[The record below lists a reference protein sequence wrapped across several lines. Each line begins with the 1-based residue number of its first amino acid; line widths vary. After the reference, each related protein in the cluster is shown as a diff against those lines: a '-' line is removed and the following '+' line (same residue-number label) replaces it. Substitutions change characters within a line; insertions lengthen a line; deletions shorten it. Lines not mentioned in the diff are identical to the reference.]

1 MSIRIYSASI
11 QGIDAQ
17 PVEVEVDST
26 PGLHVF
32 NIVGLPDKA
41 VEESKDRIASAIR
54 NSGLTAPNSKNKKII
69 VNLAPADVKKE
80 GPAYDLPIA
89 VGYLLETGQLKF
101 NPAQKMFAGELSL
114 DGSLKHT
121 NGILSM
127 ALLAKSMGME
137 ELIIPFINIQ
147 EASVVTD
154 IKIIGAKNIQEVVGH
169 LNGTYVAMV
178 TVSPLGDKTGDKT
191 GDKKDV
197 TKLVT
202 MSPQMSPMSLHGDS
216 AVTMGLSPSL
226 LFIRGQESAKRGLM
240 IATAGSHNV
249 LMNGVPGSGKT
260 ILAKAMAELLP
271 PLSLNEALE
280 VAKIYSSV
288 GLIKGAPLSYD
299 RPFRSP
305 HHTTSAVAMVGGGS
319 YPKAGEISLAHRG
332 VLFLDELP
340 EFPRNVLEALRQ
352 PLEDGVVTIS
362 RASGSLTIPAKFT
375 LVAAMNPC
383 PCGNYGDEKATC
395 ICSPLHISRYHKK
408 LSGPLLDR
416 IDIQLHVPRE
426 AVTDGAYRADPAEI
440 HKIRRSISEARE
452 IQRARF
458 QGQGIYANAEIS
470 YKNIDTLCVTDQT
483 AEALLTHAVNTKG
496 LSLRSYHKIKKLART
511 IADLDTSETIK
522 ERHIAEALTLRIRD
536 TYLG

>member
-17 PVEVEVDST
+17 PIEVEVDST

-101 NPAQKMFAGELSL
+101 DPSEKMFAGELSL

-121 NGILSM
+121 NGILAT
-127 ALLAKSMGME
+127 ALLAKQMGLK
-137 ELIIPFINIQ
+137 ELIIPSSNAQ

-154 IKIIGAKNIQEVVGH
+154 LVIIGAKNMEEVVGH
-169 LNGTYVAMV
+169 LNGTYVVTLSPKAVTTDMV
-178 TVSPLGDKTGDKT
+178 THSDNRGDT
-191 GDKKDV
+191 
-197 TKLVT
+197 VT
-202 MSPQMSPMSLHGDS
+202 MIGDSHGDIIGDS
-216 AVTMGLSPSL
+216 AVTLGLSPSL
-226 LFIRGQESAKRGLM
+226 LYIRGQESAKRGLM
-240 IATAGSHNV
+240 IAAAGSHNV

-260 ILAKAMAELLP
+260 LLAKAMAELLP
-271 PLSLNEALE
+271 PLTLDEALE
-280 VAKIYSSV
+280 VAKIYSSI
-288 GLIKGAPLSYD
+288 GLIKGAPLSYQ
-299 RPFRSP
+299 RPFRNP
-305 HHTTSAVAMVGGGS
+305 HHTTSSVAMVGGGS

-352 PLEDGVVTIS
+352 PLEDGTVTIS
-362 RASGSLTIPAKFT
+362 RASGTLKMPAKFT
-375 LVAAMNPC
+375 LVGAMNPC
-383 PCGNYGDEKATC
+383 PCGNYGDEKAVC
-395 ICSPLHISRYHKK
+395 ICSPLQISRYHKK

-426 AVTDGAYRADPAEI
+426 SISTTKKSDPAEI
-440 HKIRRSISEARE
+440 QKIRQTITQAKELQT
-452 IQRARF
+452 QRF
-458 QGQGIYANAEIS
+458 KNYGIYANSEIT
-470 YKNIDTLCVTDQT
+470 YKNIDTLCITASP
-483 AEALLTHAVNTKG
+483 AEALLTHAVNAKG
-496 LSLRSYHKIKKLART
+496 MSLRAYHKIKKLART
-511 IADLDTSETIK
+511 VADLDASDIIQ

-536 TYLG
+536 TYTG

>member
-1 MSIRIYSASI
+1 VSIRIYSASI

-17 PVEVEVDST
+17 PIEVEVDSS

-41 VEESKDRIASAIR
+41 VEESRDRIASAIR
-54 NSGLTAPNSKNKKII
+54 NSGLTAPNSKNRKII

-89 VGYLLETGQLKF
+89 IGYLLETGQLKF
-101 NPAQKMFAGELSL
+101 NPSEKMFAGELSL

-127 ALLAKSMGME
+127 ALLAKSLGFK
-137 ELIIPFINIQ
+137 ELIIPSTNAQ
-147 EASVVTD
+147 EASVVTGVT
-154 IKIIGAKNIQEVVGH
+154 IIGAKNMQEVVGH
-169 LNGTYVAMV
+169 LNGTYVV
-178 TVSPLGDKTGDKT
+178 TST
-191 GDKKDV
+191 
-197 TKLVT
+197 VT
-202 MSPQMSPMSLHGDS
+202 MSPVTPIGDT

-240 IATAGSHNV
+240 IAAAGSHNV

-260 ILAKAMAELLP
+260 LLAKAMAELLP
-271 PLSLNEALE
+271 PLKLEEALE
-280 VAKIYSSV
+280 VAKIYSSI
-288 GLIKGAPLSYD
+288 GLIKGAPLSYQ

-362 RASGSLTIPAKFT
+362 RASGSLTMPAKFT

-383 PCGNYGDEKATC
+383 PCGNYGDEKAEC
-395 ICSPLHISRYHKK
+395 ICSPLQISRYHKK

-426 AVTDGAYRADPAEI
+426 IVNQEGAHSNPADI
-440 HKIRRSISEARE
+440 QKIRATIHTAKE
-452 IQRARF
+452 IQHERF
-458 QGQGIYANAEIS
+458 KGHGIYANAEIN
-470 YKNIDTLCVTDQT
+470 YKNIDTLCIATPE
-483 AEALLTHAVNTKG
+483 AEALLTHAVNAKG
-496 LSLRSYHKIKKLART
+496 LSLRAYHKIKKLART
-511 IADLDTSETIK
+511 IADLEASDTIK
-522 ERHIAEALTLRIRD
+522 EHHIAEALTLRIRE
-536 TYLG
+536 TPTL